1 MDCLFVGCP
10 VTTIGKDVLDFMKK
24 RCIALILGIMLLSF
38 SASAETLPIV
48 DEPVT
53 LTYFISF
60 SSEII
65 QTLEENTMYQELERL
80 TGVDIEWIHPAGD
93 AQQAFQLMIASND
106 LPDLVENCMSY
117 YTGGADMLVEEGIAI
132 RLNDYEEYMPNYLGI
147 LEEYPEIAKEVYTDT
162 GNLVAFYCVQTT
174 QEPPWDGMR
183 IRQDWLDELGLDMP
197 TTIDELTE
205 VLRAFKNEMGATV
218 PMTSYDR
225 WKDQYGYFCGA
236 WDIGPGFYQVNGEVR
251 YGPIQPEY
259 REYVETMRMWYEEG
273 LYDPEYLTRSSASIQ
288 ELISTNQTG
297 VFNESQDPNF
307 TDIKVA
313 LPYPTLEEGA
323 TRHYSLWNTHT
334 KNANEVFITTACE
347 NPEVAVQ
354 WLDFHYSDQGYM
366 LFNYGVE
373 GISYE
378 MVDGYPYFTDFVKN
392 NPDGIPF
399 AQILSQYDYSPANG
413 PFLANGDYSLQ
424 TYNEAQLAALA
435 AWQDND
441 VNEHYVSGTI
451 TVAPE
456 DTDEYA
462 FIKSEVDTYVNE
474 NFALFVTGARSLE
487 EFDDYLATLESMGL
501 SRMLEI
507 YQAAFDTFNA

>member
-10 VTTIGKDVLDFMKK
+10 VTTGKDVLDFMKK

-132 RLNDYEEYMPNYLGI
+132 RLNDYAEYMPNYLGI

-183 IRQDWLDELGLDMP
+183 IRQDWLDELGLEMP

-236 WDIGPGFYQVNGEVR
+236 WDIGPGFYQVDGEVR

-313 LPYPTLEEGA
+313 MPYPTLEEGA

-378 MVDGYPYFTDFVKN
+378 MVDGEPVFTDLIMN
-392 NPDGIPF
+392 NPNGYSRLDLCYVHKWHQGAYNRDYMAYPAMTEEYVKEMEVWASNTDGAYVMPPITMTSDEGSTYANIMSDIQTYVDEMTNRFIMGLEPMENYDAF
-399 AQILSQYDYSPANG
+399 VEQILSMDI
-413 PFLANGDYSLQ
+413 
-424 TYNEAQLAALA
+424 EAAQEVQQAAL
-435 AWQDND
+435 DRYN
-441 VNEHYVSGTI
+441 N
-451 TVAPE
+451 
-456 DTDEYA
+456 
-462 FIKSEVDTYVNE
+462 
-474 NFALFVTGARSLE
+474 R
-487 EFDDYLATLESMGL
+487 
-501 SRMLEI
+501 
-507 YQAAFDTFNA
+507 